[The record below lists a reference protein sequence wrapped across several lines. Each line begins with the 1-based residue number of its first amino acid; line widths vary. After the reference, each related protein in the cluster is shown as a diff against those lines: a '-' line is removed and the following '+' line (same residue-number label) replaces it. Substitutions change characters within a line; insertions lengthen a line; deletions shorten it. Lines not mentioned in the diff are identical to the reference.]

1 MSREKLLGTI
11 DKYDHIIENLSEN
24 ELEKIV
30 KMQNLSL
37 KELEQIVR
45 MNNFS
50 ENKLKEIAKIRSI
63 KKYEDMSKEDF
74 LIALL
79 KSNQSHTELRKSKDN
94 NMEIEETNNIFNEL
108 RYNFSKKKKK
118 KIKRKFYFTEAVNK
132 YLKKLEKKN
141 SITNQEK
148 KDKKSYNKKLEKVED
163 YLKILKED
171 LNKFKKKTSIHY

>member
-1 MSREKLLGTI
+1 MVRLTEYELRIIAKNRGIKNYLNMSREKLLGNI

-94 NMEIEETNNIFNEL
+94 NMEIEE
-108 RYNFSKKKKK
+108 
-118 KIKRKFYFTEAVNK
+118 IK
-132 YLKKLEKKN
+132 
-141 SITNQEK
+141 
-148 KDKKSYNKKLEKVED
+148 
-163 YLKILKED
+163 
-171 LNKFKKKTSIHY
+171 

>member
-30 KMQNLSL
+30 KMQNLPL

-50 ENKLKEIAKIRSI
+50 ENKLKEIMKIRSI

-74 LIALL
+74 LIAFL

-94 NMEIEETNNIFNEL
+94 NMEIEKTKKIFNEL
-108 RYNFSKKKKK
+108 RYNFSKEEIK
-118 KIKRKFYFTEAVNK
+118 KIKRKFYR
-132 YLKKLEKKN
+132 
-141 SITNQEK
+141 
-148 KDKKSYNKKLEKVED
+148 DC
-163 YLKILKED
+163 
-171 LNKFKKKTSIHY
+171 